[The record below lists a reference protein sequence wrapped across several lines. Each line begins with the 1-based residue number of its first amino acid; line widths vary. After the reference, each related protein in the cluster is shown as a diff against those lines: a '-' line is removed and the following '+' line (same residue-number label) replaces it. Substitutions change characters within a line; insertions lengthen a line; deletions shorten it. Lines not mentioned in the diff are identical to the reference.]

1 MIFKKGHIVPR
12 WCHAVAGDRKA
23 QHNIKFHCDVDVTH
37 IDGVIHCKMLSEGAL
52 FYIPIKITRKMRNGT
67 LKPVKI
73 KVKDVCCD
81 SSLVRESNP
90 KFAILE

>member
-12 WCHAVAGDRKA
+12 WCHAVASDRKA

-37 IDGVIHCKMLSEGAL
+37 VDGVVRCKMLSEGAL
-52 FYIPIKITRKMRNGT
+52 FYIPSKVTRRMRNGT

-73 KVKDVCCD
+73 EINYVYCD
-81 SSLVRESNP
+81 ASLVRESNP